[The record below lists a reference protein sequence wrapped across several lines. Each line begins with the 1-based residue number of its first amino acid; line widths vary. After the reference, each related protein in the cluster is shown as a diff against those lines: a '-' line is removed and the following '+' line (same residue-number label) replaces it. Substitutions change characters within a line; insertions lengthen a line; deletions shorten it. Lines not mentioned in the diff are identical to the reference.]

1 MKYYFTLSSDS
12 TRQMYFRSLSDVFDH
27 YGLNENLIYLKNV
40 SIKSKEADVTVLHH
54 PLEFVLSH
62 FALGAKSLVLYLTN
76 KDYYL
81 CGGPAYNFQRYIVI
95 YEMTD
100 IDQK

>member
-12 TRQMYFRSLSDVFDH
+12 ILQKYFRSLSDVFDH

-40 SIKSKEADVTVLHH
+40 SIKSKEADVIVLHH

-81 CGGPAYNFQRYIVI
+81 SGSPAYNFQRYIVI

-100 IDQK
+100 TDQK